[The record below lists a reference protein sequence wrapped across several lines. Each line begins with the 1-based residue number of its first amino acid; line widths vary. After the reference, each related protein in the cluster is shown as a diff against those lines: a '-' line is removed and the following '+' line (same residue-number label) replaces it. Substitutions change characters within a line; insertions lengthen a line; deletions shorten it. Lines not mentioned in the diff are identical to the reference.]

1 LEFVEFD
8 PFHKEEHPCSTVFL
22 SAVKFVRKM
31 NGGSQSILVQCDD
44 HKYYVVKMTGNP
56 RGENALANEVLGSMI
71 VGAVGLPVAEGR
83 AIYISDRFI
92 DGEPDLWF
100 ELPSGTRRPYAG
112 LHFGSLLVGQTSG
125 PARPSEYISRS
136 RVETI
141 TNRSAFLGMYILDVW
156 ANHQDSRQAIFLKT
170 SNDKQ
175 EVFFIDHGQM
185 FGGSGWSFQECPG
198 TAYHLEGSVY
208 AKLWHE
214 KTVSSWI
221 SHFRTILPE
230 ILGFSASI
238 IPSQWYNGDLCRLVE
253 ELSHRVCNISELVQ
267 KDVTNTQHFT
277 PQEIE
282 NDTLRLSDSRIH
294 VFRTPN
300 TRSTIY
306 RDLAAS
312 YAKFIHPDGLC
323 FAKLE
328 GQDRSISKRR
338 IL

>member
-8 PFHKEEHPCSTVFL
+8 PSHKEEHPCSAVSL

-56 RGENALANEVLGSMI
+56 KGGNALANEVLGSMVI
-71 VGAVGLPVAEGR
+71 GAVGLPVAEGR

-92 DGEPDLWF
+92 DDEPDLWF
-100 ELPSGTRRPYAG
+100 ELPFGNRRPEAG
-112 LHFGSLLVGQTSG
+112 LHFGSLLVGQPSG
-125 PARPSEYISRS
+125 PTRPLEYLSRS
-136 RVETI
+136 KVETI

-156 ANHQDSRQAIFLKT
+156 ANHQDNRQAIFLKT
-170 SNDKQ
+170 SSNTQ

-185 FGGSGWSFQECPG
+185 FGGSGWNFQERPG
-198 TAYHLEGSVY
+198 IARHPEGSVY

-214 KTVSSWI
+214 KTVSAWI
-221 SHFRTILPE
+221 SHFRMILPD
-230 ILGFSASI
+230 ILGFAASI
-238 IPSQWYNGDLCRLVE
+238 IPSQWYNGDLHRLMD
-253 ELSHRVCNISELVQ
+253 ELSHRVCHITELVQ

-277 PQEIE
+277 LQEIE
-282 NDTLRLSDSRIH
+282 NDTLRLSDPGIY

>member
-1 LEFVEFD
+1 
-8 PFHKEEHPCSTVFL
+8 
-22 SAVKFVRKM
+22 M

-44 HKYYVVKMTGNP
+44 HRYYIVKMSGNP
-56 RGENALANEVLGSMI
+56 KGGNTLANEVLGSMI
-71 VGAVGLPVAEGR
+71 IGAVGLPVAEGR

-100 ELPSGTRRPYAG
+100 DLPSGSRRPEVG
-112 LHFGSLLVGQTSG
+112 LHFGSLLVGQPSG
-125 PARPSEYISRS
+125 PARPSEYLSPS

-141 TNRSAFLGMYILDVW
+141 TDRSAFLGMYILDVW
-156 ANHQDSRQAIFLKT
+156 ANHQDNRQAIFLKT

-175 EVFFIDHGQM
+175 EFFFIDHGQM
-185 FGGSGWSFQECPG
+185 FGGSGWNFQERPG
-198 TAYHLEGSVY
+198 MARHLEGSVY
-208 AKLWHE
+208 AQLWNE
-214 KTVSSWI
+214 KRVSAWI
-221 SHFRTILPE
+221 SHFRTILPD
-230 ILGFSASI
+230 ILGFAASI
-238 IPSQWYNGDLCRLVE
+238 IPSQWYNGDLHGLTK
-253 ELSHRVCNISELVQ
+253 ELSHRVRHLAELVR
-267 KDVTNTQHFT
+267 KDLTNTQHFT
-277 PQEIE
+277 LQEIQ
-282 NDTLRLSDSRIH
+282 NDALRLSDPGIH

-300 TRSTIY
+300 TRSTVY